1 MKEVKANKHMLIG
14 HTYEVNHK
22 RVKLIMVGKEG
33 MLFSTEITGV
43 STDEYTN
50 SYFRIDWDKVPEELE
65 IALLQQIAYETKPE
79 AVNIKELEMIR
90 WV

>member
-22 RVKLIMVGKEG
+22 RVKLVMVGKEG

-50 SYFRIDWDKVPEELE
+50 SL
-65 IALLQQIAYETKPE
+65 
-79 AVNIKELEMIR
+79 
-90 WV
+90 